1 LRETLRLSAP
11 IPIFGVKSLKDQV
24 IGGKYFIEKGQNV
37 ALLLARSHLDPAVYG
52 DTANDFVPERMLD
65 ENFERLNKEFP
76 NCWKP
81 FGNGMRACIGR
92 PFAWQEALLV
102 MAMLLQNFN
111 FVLDDPNY
119 TLQIKQTLT
128 IKPKDF
134 FMRAILRD
142 GLNATTLEQRLAGR
156 SGPPSI
162 ANGAARSAV
171 ASKSKVKGKPMSIFY
186 GSNTGTCE
194 SLAQRL
200 ASDALAHGFS
210 ATVVD
215 SLDTANQKIPT
226 DQPVVIITASYEGQ
240 PPDNAALFISW
251 LQSLKGKEME
261 NVSYSVFGCGK
272 FIQIA
277 EVGRESG

>member
-1 LRETLRLSAP
+1 MRETLRLSAP
-11 IPIFGVKSLKDQV
+11 IPIFAVQALDDQV
-24 IGGKYFIEKGQNV
+24 VGGKYLIKKNEIV
-37 ALLLARSHLDPAVYG
+37 ALLLSKSHLDPAVFG
-52 DTANDFVPERMLD
+52 DTANDFEPERMLD
-65 ENFERLNKEFP
+65 ENFDRLTKEFP

-102 MAMLLQNFN
+102 MAILLQNFN
-111 FVLDDPNY
+111 FMMDDPNY

-128 IKPKDF
+128 IKPKNF

-142 GLNATTLEQRLAGR
+142 GLTATTLEQRLAGR
-156 SGPPSI
+156 SGPVPGVSGGDVRP
-162 ANGAARSAV
+162 GAVSKAKAR
-171 ASKSKVKGKPMSIFY
+171 GKPMSIFY

-200 ASDALAHGFS
+200 ASDAVAHGFS

-215 SLDTANQKIPT
+215 PLDTANQKIPT

-261 NVSYSVFGCGK
+261 NVSYAVFGCGK
-272 FIQIA
+272 LHA
-277 EVGRESG
+277 SS